1 MVNISSLQCNHKDLF
16 RQGYSNDFLCKTGAQ
31 VVCAE
36 TFSLV
41 NALNIFWCY
50 LDGHYILYFPFV
62 ILIVFF
68 IFKYTSVVVEEY
80 VAQGIQ
86 KISDFLK
93 FSESLS
99 AVTLLAFANGA
110 GDVITSLVASGSEGG
125 ISYNIGALF
134 GAGLFVTS
142 LVVGI
147 CIMKSKEVLIFD
159 KRIIFRDVLMYLIA
173 VFLTILFG
181 IYGWITWW
189 TSLILLGLYIVLVII
204 VIVDDSIN
212 AQQTNSY
219 QELENSNSLASN
231 TDNKLAKIGVAKK
244 NNKFTSLVKTVS
256 LQIKLGQFFEK
267 KAEFLKKQREQK
279 HNEEAQGCLHTVSH
293 YLDLPFVMILKI
305 TALPVVKE
313 QYSKIRCVIYP
324 IPGLL
329 FAWYIIHPEIDTTF
343 LFYPLPAGILLTIL
357 FAVILPQGD
366 EYPSWNIILTIGGV
380 IAGLMWSYLM
390 IECLIDLLDSIG
402 IILNLQKAYLG
413 LTILAIGNALPDA
426 LTTIALSAEGFG
438 VLAISGGIAGQLFGY
453 LVGFGISMLKL
464 TLLTGDDQEFNIF
477 QLSKLKSN
485 ILEILVIGVIIIVL
499 LLIFFY
505 GLIMQF
511 KMGKP
516 LGYMLFIIYGLFFSA
531 STAFAIYLAIGN
543 F

>member
-1 MVNISSLQCNHKDLF
+1 M
-16 RQGYSNDFLCKTGAQ
+16 
-31 VVCAE
+31 VCAE

-219 QELENSNSLASN
+219 
-231 TDNKLAKIGVAKK
+231 
-244 NNKFTSLVKTVS
+244 
-256 LQIKLGQFFEK
+256 
-267 KAEFLKKQREQK
+267 
-279 HNEEAQGCLHTVSH
+279 
-293 YLDLPFVMILKI
+293 
-305 TALPVVKE
+305 
-313 QYSKIRCVIYP
+313 
-324 IPGLL
+324 
-329 FAWYIIHPEIDTTF
+329 
-343 LFYPLPAGILLTIL
+343 
-357 FAVILPQGD
+357 
-366 EYPSWNIILTIGGV
+366 
-380 IAGLMWSYLM
+380 
-390 IECLIDLLDSIG
+390 
-402 IILNLQKAYLG
+402 
-413 LTILAIGNALPDA
+413 
-426 LTTIALSAEGFG
+426 
-438 VLAISGGIAGQLFGY
+438 
-453 LVGFGISMLKL
+453 
-464 TLLTGDDQEFNIF
+464 
-477 QLSKLKSN
+477 
-485 ILEILVIGVIIIVL
+485 
-499 LLIFFY
+499 
-505 GLIMQF
+505 
-511 KMGKP
+511 
-516 LGYMLFIIYGLFFSA
+516 
-531 STAFAIYLAIGN
+531 
-543 F
+543 